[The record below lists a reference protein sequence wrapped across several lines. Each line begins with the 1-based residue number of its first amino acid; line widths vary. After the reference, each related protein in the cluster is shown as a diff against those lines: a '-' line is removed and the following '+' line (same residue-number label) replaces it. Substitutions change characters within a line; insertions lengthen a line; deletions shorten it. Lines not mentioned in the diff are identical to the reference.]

1 MEIKGDVR
9 DLRELLFYDILVVIG
24 QVFLLFVLS
33 WNVVAIIGL
42 IILDILLL
50 PAWLV
55 DWLYLSRKIILDECG
70 CTFVSSMGIRKFMWE
85 EMHLHHTKNSSYLYA
100 DSEIPGE
107 GIILSVKPIS
117 KQMRIGAMT
126 YCKYTHPRMS
136 VFIRF
141 SSSFDRLK
149 RTSGKFVFGG
159 FVADKDELLGFLK
172 QYHVAVM
179 LSSELKDNCDDH
191 T

>member
-1 MEIKGDVR
+1 MEIKGDVS

-33 WNVVAIIGL
+33 WNVVAIMVL

-50 PAWLV
+50 PAWIV
-55 DWLYLSRKIILDECG
+55 DRLYLSRKIILDECG
-70 CTFVSSMGIRKFMWE
+70 CTFVSSMGIRKFRWE
-85 EMHLHHTKNSSYLYA
+85 EIYLHHTKNSSYLYA

-117 KQMRIGAMT
+117 KQMHIGAMT
-126 YCKYTHPRMS
+126 YCKFTHPRTS

-159 FVADKDELLGFLK
+159 FVADKDKLLGFLK
-172 QYHVAVM
+172 QYHAAVM